1 MGFSLFRASSGG
13 SALSGNDLYVIDNGG
28 GPSNYHTLHLDNTT
42 QNATGVG
49 ATFTI
54 NWGDGSSVQT
64 ITTDNAAGGAGGS
77 AGRLS
82 HQWADGTSSGTS
94 TDNVTLTITNH
105 TTTDP
110 SEIPKAHQQQSRF
123 IKTILLLLLTL
134 ELRHF
139 PMFPVKALRQ
149 DLHLDLL
156 QMV

>member
-1 MGFSLFRASSGG
+1 MTSMSLIMAVV
-13 SALSGNDLYVIDNGG
+13 LTTIIHY
-28 GPSNYHTLHLDNTT
+28 TLITPPT
-42 QNATGVG
+42 NATGVG

-64 ITTDNAAGGAGGS
+64 VTTDNAAGGAGGS

-110 SEIPKAHQQQSRF
+110 SEIPKIHINSNQGLSR
-123 IKTILLLLLTL
+123 
-134 ELRHF
+134 RCCCSC
-139 PMFPVKALRQ
+139 
-149 DLHLDLL
+149 
-156 QMV
+156 